1 MGRSLLTIAL
11 MCVYAHGH
19 KKKTRDRCSSRL
31 QQLLITSRGNINNQ
45 NEPIIVDHDR
55 GTNGY
60 A

>member
-1 MGRSLLTIAL
+1 MGRPLPTIAL
-11 MCVYAHGH
+11 MCVNAHGQELT
-19 KKKTRDRCSSRL
+19 TRDRCSSGL

-45 NEPIIVDHDR
+45 NEPIIVDHDH